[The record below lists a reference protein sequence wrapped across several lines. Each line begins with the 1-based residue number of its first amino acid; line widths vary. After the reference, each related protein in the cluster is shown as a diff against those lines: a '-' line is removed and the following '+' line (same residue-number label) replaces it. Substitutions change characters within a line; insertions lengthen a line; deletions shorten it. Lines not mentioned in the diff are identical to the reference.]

1 MEKPVPDKSRVATW
15 WKKAVVVVV
24 PVSFAVPCL
33 LTVAFSAFFIFS
45 FIRGEGVADKSL
57 SNEARV
63 NVLRLCSD
71 VQSYRDE
78 HGVFLTAGPV
88 PRDMP
93 RGGKAVPYT
102 PDENLKHIG
111 FAPGERVRYQYEVV
125 VQETPLGE
133 AEVTCFARGD
143 LDGDGQVSVFS
154 VTLDANGMTSP
165 VKVEREDE

>member
-1 MEKPVPDKSRVATW
+1 MENPVPDKPRGATW
-15 WKKAVVVVV
+15 KKVVAVL
-24 PVSFAVPCL
+24 AVPCL
-33 LTVAFSAFFIFS
+33 LAVAGGAFFLFS
-45 FIRGEGVADKSL
+45 RGGSLADPTL

-63 NVLRLCSD
+63 NVLRLCGD

-93 RGGKAVPYT
+93 RGGEAVPFA
-102 PDENLKHIG
+102 PDENLKMLG

-125 VQETPLGE
+125 VRETPLGE
-133 AEVTCFARGD
+133 AEVICFARGD

-154 VTLDANGMTSP
+154 VILDANGMTSP
-165 VKVEREDE
+165 VKVEREEE